1 MGATPAPTFATNH
14 SQQVTLKGKGLMKT
28 RITRTLMS
36 AALAMSTLS
45 VSHIALADGE
55 TINGIVP
62 IEQAKNNN
70 VKTCLKAVTDISN
83 FLVGD
88 GEHGAHG
95 VWATDSTDSHYTA
108 VIERVYNDG
117 STTMNIVANPTPDG
131 QCIAQYTKTI
141 IFNENCMSALKTFD
155 DIEIKGSLAENVT
168 FIKHNAVDMYMNPI
182 GKRQEYCQ
190 VIRKEV
196 MTF

>member
-1 MGATPAPTFATNH
+1 
-14 SQQVTLKGKGLMKT
+14 MKT

-36 AALAMSTLS
+36 AALAMSALS
-45 VSHIALADGE
+45 VSHTALADGE

-83 FLVGD
+83 FLIGD

-95 VWATDSTDSHYTA
+95 TWATDSQDSHYTA
-108 VIERVYNDG
+108 VIERAYSDG
-117 STTMNIVANPTPDG
+117 SMTMNIVAAPTADG
-131 QCIAQYTKTI
+131 KCVAQYTKHI
-141 IFNENCMSALKTFD
+141 IFEENCMSALKIFD
-155 DIEIKGSLAENVT
+155 DIEIKGSLAQNVT
-168 FIKHNAVDMYMNPI
+168 YIKHNLVDMYMNPI